1 MNFPNQNLKMPIRKV
16 AEKFSVSQ
24 RTAKNYLKQV
34 GASKPREKYEQDA
47 KIRREIAYNL
57 RQQGLKYRD
66 IAEKLGVS
74 LNNAQQLVRR
84 YSE

>member
-34 GASKPREKYEQDA
+34 GASKTREQYLQDA
-47 KIRREIAYNL
+47 KTRREMAWNL
-57 RQQGLKYRD
+57 RQEGLKFKE
-66 IAEKLGVS
+66 IADKLGVTV
-74 LNNAQQLVRR
+74 NNAQQLVRR
-84 YSE
+84 FKE